1 MEINDELLQERID
14 LYLEKH
20 WDEVIAD
27 IDNRIAK
34 MFSKIIREL
43 FTTTGWRNEDST
55 VEKLL
60 KEKITDVTTEVI
72 ESTEIDKEEIKRLVK
87 KKIETQVKKTKVD
100 INIY

>member
-34 MFSKIIREL
+34 MFSKIMIQCC
-43 FTTTGWRNEDST
+43 
-55 VEKLL
+55 V
-60 KEKITDVTTEVI
+60 
-72 ESTEIDKEEIKRLVK
+72 
-87 KKIETQVKKTKVD
+87 
-100 INIY
+100 